1 MFITEYDEQ
10 RAFAETKAEGWI
22 EGREEGREEGRKEG
36 RKEGREEGRK
46 EGREEG
52 RAEGK
57 IQAFA
62 ELVKDGLLTISQ
74 AAEKVHMTVPEFEA
88 AIQTI

>member
-22 EGREEGREEGRKEG
+22 EGRE
-36 RKEGREEGRK
+36 